1 MLTMDTTRDLWVVEY
16 NLNQR
21 TLLVSTLSECMKRN
35 LTIAIEAAGFQN
47 ETSKEIYLVLAIS
60 SDKEHAE
67 DIAQRLEMILIEAA
81 GQQKPEPQQPSE
93 EKETK

>member
-16 NLNQR
+16 SLNQK
-21 TLLVSTLSECMKRN
+21 TLLVSTLSERMKRN
-35 LTIAIEAAGFQN
+35 LTIAIERAGSQN
-47 ETSKEIYLVLAIS
+47 ETSKEIYLVLAMA

-67 DIAQRLEMILIEAA
+67 DIAQRLGMIVTKAA
-81 GQQKPEPQQPSE
+81 GQEKPEPNPGE